1 MTSPSATRTTVDD
14 AEIRR
19 FSAMAADWWSP
30 TGKFRPLH
38 KFNPTRIGYIKSALC
53 RHFGRDDR
61 AGDALSGLSI
71 LDIGC
76 GGGLLSEPMARLGAG
91 VTGADASATNI
102 EVARLH
108 AATSGLTIDYRA
120 TTAEA
125 IAEAG
130 ECFDVVL
137 AMEIVEHVSDVAL
150 FIGECARMVKPGGLL
165 LVATL
170 NRTPKSFALAIVGA
184 EYILR
189 WLPVGTHDWKK
200 FVKPAELEAPIG
212 AAGLSIVET
221 TGVSFNPLT
230 DRWSLAPRDLD
241 VNYMLLASRPA
252 A

>member
-1 MTSPSATRTTVDD
+1 MSATSASPRTTVDD

-38 KFNPTRIGYIKSALC
+38 KFNPIRLAYIKTQLC
-53 RHFGRDDR
+53 SHFGRDDR
-61 AGDALSGLSI
+61 SAKALDDLAI

-76 GGGLLSEPMARLGAG
+76 GGGLLSEPLARLGAT

-102 EVARLH
+102 EVAKLH

-125 IAEAG
+125 IADAG
-130 ECFDVVL
+130 ETFDVVL
-137 AMEIVEHVSDVAL
+137 AMEIIEHVSDVDL
-150 FIGECARMVKPGGLL
+150 FLKECARMVRPGGLL

-170 NRTPKSFALAIVGA
+170 NRTPKSFALAIIGA

-189 WLPVGTHDWKK
+189 WLPVGTHDWSK
-200 FVKPAELEAPIG
+200 FVKPSEVIAAVEAD
-212 AAGLSIVET
+212 GLSVIDK
-221 TGVSFNPLT
+221 TGVSFNPLL
-230 DRWSLAPRDLD
+230 DRWSLAPKDLD
-241 VNYMLLASRPA
+241 VNYMVLAGRLG
-252 A
+252 